1 MRDAR
6 DVTNPIRKVGVVV
19 KPHAA
24 GIEGALAQLGVYLE
38 KRGVGWVLE
47 EEAAVLVGKGKAG
60 AAPRAAGV
68 PRGRVPELSD
78 LVVVLGGDGTLL
90 SIAHVA
96 ARRGV
101 PVMGVNMGSLGFL
114 TEVPLQEMAL
124 TLDAL
129 FEGRGD
135 LISPRM
141 MLEARFNGRPGSE
154 LCLNDVVINKGAL
167 ARMIHIKI
175 WIDEREVETMR
186 ADGLIV
192 ATPTGS
198 TAYSLSAG
206 GPILQPPIP
215 ALLLTPICPHT
226 LTFRPIVI
234 SSESK
239 VRIQLLTSGEEV
251 RLAFD
256 GQRSALI
263 EENDVIEIR
272 RAECELKLVSSPR
285 RSYFELIR
293 GKLSWGD

>member
-1 MRDAR
+1 MRS
-6 DVTNPIRKVGVVV
+6 IRTVGVVV
-19 KPHAA
+19 KPHAP
-24 GIEGALAQLGVYLE
+24 GIEAALAKLGAYLE
-38 KRGVGWVLE
+38 KRGIAWVLE
-47 EEAAVLVGKGKAG
+47 EAAAAKLAGKRK
-60 AAPRAAGV
+60 AAGREGRGL
-68 PRGRVPELSD
+68 PRERVPEKSD

-90 SIAHVA
+90 SVAHVA

-114 TEVPLQEMAL
+114 TEVPLREMAL

-129 FEGRGD
+129 FAGRED
-135 LISPRM
+135 MIFPRM
-141 MLEARFNGRPGSE
+141 LLEARFNGRPASE
-154 LCLNDVVINKGAL
+154 LCLNDVVIAKGAL

-175 WIDEREVETMR
+175 WIDDREVETMR
-186 ADGLIV
+186 SDGLIV

-234 SSESK
+234 SSESR

-256 GQRSALI
+256 GQRAAQMV
-263 EENDVIEIR
+263 EGDVIEVR
-272 RAECELKLVSSPR
+272 RARRELKLVSSPR

-293 GKLSWGD
+293 EKLSWGD